1 MWFLLLYRF
10 CCCVFFLRVCFC
22 LLLCGVCCCV
32 VLAAVR
38 FLLLCAF
45 RCFSFYF
52 LGLLCGFCCF
62 VVFVAVLFLL
72 LYRFCP
78 PLPPH
83 KSNRKA
89 TDRHLVHRMPVCCFS
104 VAFLPLP
111 GGGLDVFVSDPPLPD
126 QLIFGQPLSHLLRL
140 SFSYTLP
147 CISSAIVSSA
157 ADVAPSTSFACTAP
171 VRKLWK
177 QKKNLSLYIYMC
189 IYVYMYL
196 YMLS

>member
-1 MWFLLLYRF
+1 MLFAVSVFIFWGCCVVFVALWFLLLCCF
-10 CCCVFFLRVCFC
+10 CCCIVFALRS
-22 LLLCGVCCCV
+22 
-32 VLAAVR
+32 R
-38 FLLLCAF
+38 
-45 RCFSFYF
+45 
-52 LGLLCGFCCF
+52 
-62 VVFVAVLFLL
+62 
-72 LYRFCP
+72 P
-78 PLPPH
+78 T
-83 KSNRKA
+83 KA
-89 TDRHLVHRMPVCCFS
+89 TEKQQTDTWCTGCPS
-104 VAFLPLP
+104 VAFLLLFSPSP